1 MRLLPA
7 PRQIVSH
14 LRTRPVRSLSLL
26 AGSTIAAVVAM
37 TIVATPADAGVG
49 TVLGADRADRVD
61 GQYIVVLKDN
71 ALDRGSVS
79 RVAGTL
85 ASSHHG
91 RVGYVY
97 SAALRGFSVSMSA
110 SDASRLAA
118 DSAVAWV
125 EQDGTVSID
134 ATQSPTPSWGLD
146 RIDQRA
152 LPLNN
157 SYTYPNTATNVHA
170 YIIDTG
176 IRFTHVDFGGRAT
189 SGFDAI
195 DGGSA
200 DDCHGHGT
208 HVSGTVGGST
218 YGVAKAVQLVGVR
231 VLDCNGSGTNSQ
243 VIAGVD
249 WVTSNAIKP
258 AVANMSL
265 GGSANTSIDTAVANS
280 ISSGVSYSIAAGNSN
295 GANACNFSPARVS
308 TAITVGSTTQT
319 DARSSFSNI
328 GTCLDIFAPGSS
340 ITSDWNTSN
349 TATNTIS
356 GTSMATPHTAGA
368 AALVLSANPSFTPAQ
383 VRDRLVADSTT
394 GVVTGAGTGSPNRL
408 LFVSNGGPPPPPPTT
423 VFSDNFETATGWT
436 TNASGTDTATT
447 GFWERGDPAATS
459 SGVTLQLGTTTSGT
473 NDLVTGA
480 SAGSSAGVNDVDT
493 GATTCTSPSITLPTG
508 TITLTFSWY
517 LAHLNNATSADYFRV
532 SVVVGTSSTV
542 VFSQAGA
549 AANRAGAW
557 ATATVNLS
565 SFAGQT
571 IRLRVEAADAST
583 ASLIEAGV
591 DDVVISKS

>member
-7 PRQIVSH
+7 PRQLIRHV
-14 LRTRPVRSLSLL
+14 RTRPVRSLSLL
-26 AGSTIAAVVAM
+26 AGSTVAAVVAIM
-37 TIVATPADAGVG
+37 VAATPADAGVG
-49 TVLGADRADRVD
+49 TVLGADRADRID

-71 ALDRGSVS
+71 GMDRGGVG
-79 RVAGTL
+79 RAAGNL
-85 ASSHHG
+85 ASRHNG
-91 RVGYVY
+91 RVGLLY

-110 SDASRLAA
+110 SDAARLAA
-118 DSAVAWV
+118 DPAVAFV

-218 YGVAKAVQLVGVR
+218 YGVAKGVLLVGVR

-265 GGSANTSIDTAVANS
+265 GGGASTAIDNAVANS

-295 GANACNFSPARVS
+295 GANACNFSPARVG

-340 ITSDWNTSN
+340 ITSAWNTSN

-356 GTSMATPHTAGA
+356 GTSMATPHTTGA

-408 LFVSNGGPPPPPPTT
+408 LFVANGTPPPPPTT

-447 GFWERGDPAATS
+447 GAWERGDPAATS
-459 SGVTLQLGTTTSGT
+459 SGITLQLGTTTSGV

-480 SAGSSAGVNDVDT
+480 SAGASAGVNDVDG

-557 ATATVNLS
+557 ATGTVNLS

-591 DDVVISKS
+591 DDVVVTKS

>member
-7 PRQIVSH
+7 PRQVIRQFRARPMRAAGVVSATTVAA
-14 LRTRPVRSLSLL
+14 LV
-26 AGSTIAAVVAM
+26 AFTIAA
-37 TIVATPADAGVG
+37 TPAEAAVG
-49 TVLGADRADRVD
+49 TVVGADRANAIA

-71 ALDRGSVS
+71 GLDR
-79 RVAGTL
+79 AGVDRL
-85 ASSHHG
+85 ASALAARHSG
-91 RVGYVY
+91 AVGHVY
-97 SAALRGFSVSMSA
+97 SSALRGFSVSMNA
-110 SDASRLAA
+110 AAAARLAA
-118 DSAVAWV
+118 DPDVALV
-125 EQDGTVSID
+125 EQDGLVTID

-146 RIDQRA
+146 RIDQRN

-170 YIIDTG
+170 YVIDTG

-195 DGGSA
+195 DGGAA

-208 HVSGTVGGST
+208 HVSGTVGGSSF
-218 YGVAKAVQLVGVR
+218 GVAKGVLLVGVR
-231 VLDCNGSGTNSQ
+231 VLNCSGSGSNSQ

-249 WVTSNAIKP
+249 WVTGNSIKP

-265 GGSANTSIDTAVANS
+265 GGSASTAIDTAVANS

-295 GANACNFSPARVS
+295 GANACSFSPARVG

-340 ITSDWNTSN
+340 ITSAWSTSN

-356 GTSMATPHTAGA
+356 GTSMATPHVAGA
-368 AALVLSANPSFTPAQ
+368 AALVLSANPSFTPTQ

-394 GVVTGAGTGSPNRL
+394 GVVTNAGTGSPNRL
-408 LFVSNGGPPPPPPTT
+408 LFVSNGAPPPPGTT

-436 TNASGTDTATT
+436 TNPLGTDTATT
-447 GFWERGDPAATS
+447 GAWARGNPEGTS
-459 SGVTLQLGTTTSGT
+459 SGITLQLGTTASGS

-480 SAGSSAGVNDVDT
+480 AAGTSAGAFDVD
-493 GATTCTSPSITLPTG
+493 GGTTSSQSPLITLPTG
-508 TITLTFSWY
+508 TITLRFAWY
-517 LAHLNNATSADYFRV
+517 LAHLNNATSADFFRV
-532 SVVVGTSSTV
+532 SVVSGSTATV

-549 AANRAGAW
+549 ATNRAGAW

-565 SFAGQT
+565 SFAGQS
-571 IRLRVEAADAST
+571 IRIRVEAADAST

-591 DDVVISKS
+591 DDVVITRS